1 MFNLNLFKKKSLE
14 DQLLSEYEK
23 LMSERNQLQDFDG
36 SESRTKFNEAQ
47 RILNKIES
55 LKNAY

>member
-36 SESRTKFNEAQ
+36 NESRIKFNEAQ